1 MSKVY
6 LINIGANTSD
16 SSRAR
21 SPVFADGRYVY
32 VPFSY
37 EEEGTDGCREYPEAA
52 QNYIRHLDGRST
64 HCDPDWTGLTYG
76 DNCDNRRARAL
87 RRVVEDDILLF
98 WALLWFNS
106 GDSWADF
113 TGEKHWYF
121 IGALRVREILRPG
134 QRPEDA
140 KSSRVA
146 RAKRNVHFRQ
156 GRLDAGNYVFIGCT
170 KHSTQ
175 FTKAVDL
182 QVTHSEGL
190 IYRTIRTARGGPLSL
205 DGTPH
210 WSSSLRS
217 CRPVWNLGITEER
230 ARAKIA
236 RDAILR
242 QTGYDLLEGMA

>member
-16 SSRAR
+16 RSRAR
-21 SPVFADGRYVY
+21 CPVFANGSWIY

-37 EEEGTDGCREYPEAA
+37 EEKGTNGYRAYPKVARP
-52 QNYIRHLDGRST
+52 YIRNMDGRNT

-76 DNCDNRRARAL
+76 DNCDNPRGRAL

-98 WALLWFNS
+98 WALLWPNT
-106 GDSWADF
+106 GNSWADF
-113 TGEKHWYF
+113 TGEQRWCF
-121 IGALRVREILRPG
+121 VGALRVREILRPG

-146 RAKRNVHFRQ
+146 RAKQNVHFYRGQ
-156 GRLDAGNYVFIGCT
+156 LDTGNYVFIGCT
-170 KHSTQ
+170 KHSGR

-182 QVTHSEGL
+182 QVTNRAGL
-190 IYRTIRTARGGPLSL
+190 LYRTIHTASGGRLSL
-205 DGTPH
+205 NGTPR
-210 WSSSLRS
+210 WNTSLRAS
-217 CRPVWNLGITEER
+217 RAVWDLDIPKDR

-242 QTGYDLLEGMA
+242 QTGYDLLRDL